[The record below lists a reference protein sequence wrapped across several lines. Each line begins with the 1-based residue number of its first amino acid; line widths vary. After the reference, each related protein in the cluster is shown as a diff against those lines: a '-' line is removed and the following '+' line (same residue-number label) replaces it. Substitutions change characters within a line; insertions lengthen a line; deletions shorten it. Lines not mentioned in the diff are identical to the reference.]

1 MRIRRIH
8 GRPFLL
14 AIVALAVGL
23 VTGCSA
29 LGGDQ
34 TPQDN
39 GSTLPA
45 ATSSATSGPS
55 NNVADPNENDT
66 EDNDAIDGLA
76 WVPFGPK
83 DPTNPTPTWPAYN
96 SFAEG
101 KCVQLRD
108 YLSNEGAGIAES
120 DLAKAMVAVCA
131 AAIEG
136 QEDQWKV
143 AEAHADPDL
152 SGILDSCLGA
162 AIKELLDRALAW
174 HQTYPGRTP
183 VVQFQTVEGRTECG
197 KRYPP
202 DEQPPPSEEPAPSE
216 APLSPEASPSE
227 APPATQET
235 SPPTDQPTDGSE

>member
-1 MRIRRIH
+1 MRKCVRIQDRRPPFRRQPIVVDTPQVPQDSWRTRVRGDRVHGVMKVRIRRIH

-14 AIVALAVGL
+14 AVLALAFGL
-23 VTGCSA
+23 VSGCSA

-39 GSTLPA
+39 GNTPPA
-45 ATSSATSGPS
+45 ATTSASSDPS
-55 NNVADPNENDT
+55 DNGNGSNGNGS
-66 EDNDAIDGLA
+66 EDDDSVEGLA

-83 DPTNPTPTWPAYN
+83 DPTNPTPTWPTYN

-101 KCVQLRD
+101 KCAQLRD
-108 YLSNEGAGIAES
+108 YLGNEGAGIAAS

-162 AIKELLDRALAW
+162 AIKELLEVADKHLTWR
-174 HQTYPGRTP
+174 R
-183 VVQFQTVEGRTECG
+183 
-197 KRYPP
+197 
-202 DEQPPPSEEPAPSE
+202 S
-216 APLSPEASPSE
+216 
-227 APPATQET
+227 
-235 SPPTDQPTDGSE
+235 